1 MIQYVRME
9 LNEIISK
16 NLIELRKKNKLTQLE
31 LAEKLDFSNKSISK
45 WESGEAIPNIE
56 ILMKLSSLYNV
67 NLDYFVSETHPEDS
81 FNTAKD
87 NEEEKENKPEKKRIS
102 RYVYNRITITL
113 LCISV
118 VWIVATY
125 MFVFAPHLMTPTYL
139 PFLWAVPISF
149 AMAIIFNSIWGRAR
163 DSFVYSSFL
172 IWTLL
177 VCLYLTLP
185 TKFWQLFLL
194 GVPLQIVIILLA
206 NLLLKTRKNDP
217 DTIHEK
223 RKHFLFKL
231 RKKKEKQERKK
242 LLEKQ
247 NEENIKTDKQ

>member
-1 MIQYVRME
+1 ME

-56 ILMKLSSLYNV
+56 ILMKLASLYNV
-67 NLDYFVSETHPEDS
+67 NLDYFVNEVHQEESSIAPKDDEIK
-81 FNTAKD
+81 KD
-87 NEEEKENKPEKKRIS
+87 NADKKPEKKKIS

-125 MFVFAPHLMTPTYL
+125 MFVFAPNLMAPTYL

-149 AMAIIFNSIWGRAR
+149 VMTIIFNSIWGKAR
-163 DSFVYSSFL
+163 DSFIYSSFL
-172 IWTLL
+172 LWTLL
-177 VCLYLTLP
+177 TCLYLTLP
-185 TKFWQLFLL
+185 TRFWQIFLL

-206 NLLLKTRKNDP
+206 NLILNTKKNDP

-231 RKKKEKQERKK
+231 KKKKEKQERKK

-247 NEENIKTDKQ
+247 NEENKKVDNE

>member
-1 MIQYVRME
+1 ME

-56 ILMKLSSLYNV
+56 ILMKLASLYNV
-67 NLDYFVSETHPEDS
+67 NLDYFVNEVHQEDNIS
-81 FNTAKD
+81 TAKD
-87 NEEEKENKPEKKRIS
+87 NENEPEKKVEKKRVS

-113 LCISV
+113 LCVSV

-149 AMAIIFNSIWGRAR
+149 TMAIIFNSIWGRAR
-163 DSFVYSSFL
+163 DSFVYASFL
-172 IWTLL
+172 LWTLL
-177 VCLYLTLP
+177 TCLYFTLP
-185 TKFWQLFLL
+185 VKFWQIFLL
-194 GVPLQIVIILLA
+194 GVPLQIAIILLA
-206 NLLLKTRKNDP
+206 NLILNTRKNDP
-217 DTIHEK
+217 DTIHER

-231 RKKKEKQERKK
+231 KKKKEKQERKK
-242 LLEKQ
+242 LLEEQ
-247 NEENIKTDKQ
+247 NEKNLKIDKE